1 MEKTLLVQL
10 KIFFM
15 SGICVLKTFNA
26 IMIFG
31 NALFSNCDPW
41 EDLSISRSKG
51 KKATDAVEDMFF
63 MFLRNADTY
72 LKVWM
77 QKIYLEMFYSQ
88 TGTLDL
94 SKTGI
99 DKN

>member
-1 MEKTLLVQL
+1 MQLWFLEMLCSQAVTLEKIEVFQGL
-10 KIFFM
+10 
-15 SGICVLKTFNA
+15 
-26 IMIFG
+26 
-31 NALFSNCDPW
+31 
-41 EDLSISRSKG
+41 RG